1 MRRRA
6 YTLTRSAAAMLK
18 DLQSIFKNTWDSFRR
33 ELGRREPEDEV
44 AELLGMMRREM
55 VDARALLP
63 ELDEEIARVQR
74 EIEVERRALADAQRR
89 GSLAERIADAETV
102 RVANEFAGRHAERLR
117 VLEQKLEA
125 ARAEREL
132 RGREVEEM
140 SSRYKQADTQRF
152 ALLAEL
158 RRARAN
164 ERLHGTAAGAN
175 NPFDAF
181 SRMAEKVQGESAYAD
196 ALEDLADLDAPP
208 ASGSARPD
216 GSENDVEEKLREMKR
231 RMGKE

>member
-1 MRRRA
+1 
-6 YTLTRSAAAMLK
+6 MLK

-55 VDARALLP
+55 VEARALLP

-74 EIEVERRALADAQRR
+74 EVEAERRALADAQRR
-89 GSLAERIADAETV
+89 GTLAERINDAETV
-102 RVANEFAGRHAERLR
+102 RVANEFAARHSERLR
-117 VLEQKLEA
+117 VLEQKLQA
-125 ARAEREL
+125 TRAEREL

-140 SSRYKQADTQRF
+140 SRRYKQADAQRF

-158 RRARAN
+158 RRARAH
-164 ERLHGTAAGAN
+164 ERLHGTAEGES
-175 NPFDAF
+175 NPFDTF
-181 SRMAEKVQGESAYAD
+181 SRMAEKVQEESAYAD

-208 ASGSARPD
+208 ASGSARPQERA
-216 GSENDVEEKLREMKR
+216 SDVEERLREMKR